1 MIVRIRIFTLLS
13 FIMNVIINCKTQKK
27 FQWFFRILCKNHF
40 QRSGFALKT
49 RSNCMYFQ
57 ITINPLYLFLSLS
70 VLQEFESDAHHLLTK
85 CSFHQFWG
93 RLRHVSMLPLS
104 TSLLLLH
111 LLLHVHSFQ
120 SYSITALLIN
130 FSVCD
135 KKKQRVKADHK
146 SLFHS
151 LNMPRLLFSKWNG
164 ILHNLKACDLFC
176 YELTKNPQ
184 QYCKAHVIWI

>member
-1 MIVRIRIFTLLS
+1 
-13 FIMNVIINCKTQKK
+13 MNVIINCKTQKK
-27 FQWFFRILCKNHF
+27 IPMIFQNTLQKSFSKVRICF
-40 QRSGFALKT
+40 KT

-57 ITINPLYLFLSLS
+57 VTINPLYLFLSLS
-70 VLQEFESDAHHLLTK
+70 VLQEFESDAHHLLLTK

-93 RLRHVSMLPLS
+93 RLRHVSMLPPS
-104 TSLLLLH
+104 TSLLLLLH

-135 KKKQRVKADHK
+135 KKKQRVKADYK

-164 ILHNLKACDLFC
+164 ILVLHNLKACDLFC